1 MNLYLPSQNKFR
13 HGVIGGFNNPRCP
26 QEVPEAQSMVDET
39 PPGEISDDEQNS
51 DSNSR
56 PRAGKRWTDEERME
70 LIRMVHQ
77 GLSWAEIAAALGRS
91 ETSVMYEFARVV
103 VDGDLV
109 DIEPNFPI
117 EEHHFSPNNDFKPE
131 KPDQKFGSE
140 PGDIYD
146 VIRRRD
152 KWFWYSFKRMNI
164 PRNPMSRK
172 KNN

>member
-1 MNLYLPSQNKFR
+1 
-13 HGVIGGFNNPRCP
+13 
-26 QEVPEAQSMVDET
+26 MVDET

-103 VDGDLV
+103 VDSKLKIPLKAKVLKDPTKLIIATTKKANKQKMKKLHQMGANVLVIDTLKGRVDLQNLMKKLGRLE
-109 DIEPNFPI
+109 IT
-117 EEHHFSPNNDFKPE
+117 S
-131 KPDQKFGSE
+131 
-140 PGDIYD
+140 
-146 VIRRRD
+146 
-152 KWFWYSFKRMNI
+152 
-164 PRNPMSRK
+164 RNVTLRSK
-172 KNN
+172 LQL

>member
-1 MNLYLPSQNKFR
+1 
-13 HGVIGGFNNPRCP
+13 
-26 QEVPEAQSMVDET
+26 MVDET

-77 GLSWAEIAAALGRS
+77 GCSWAEIAAALGRS
-91 ETSVMYEFARVV
+91 ETSAMYEFARVV

-131 KPDQKFGSE
+131 KPYQKFGSE

-152 KWFWYSFKRMNI
+152 KWLWYSFKRMNI
-164 PRNPMSRK
+164 PRNPRSRK
-172 KNN
+172 KKN